1 MIKLLIISLILII
14 LFSLIFAFNKNYK
27 YKNLLIL
34 FGVIIIFFI
43 SIVLIKPS
51 FFHSKIFKEEES
63 NNSLNLDSA
72 LDNKAN
78 LNNSLNNKN
87 IGDKDKIRLIIS
99 DTIKKEFGENFKYT
113 RDLIENGTNSYTIS
127 LLFDDTNYNK
137 EQCISFM
144 KILSKNLES
153 FNNINRIEVFFTNNF
168 KIKYSL
174 SIDDFNKEKENI
186 KIKEDSF

>member
-1 MIKLLIISLILII
+1 MIKLLIISFILII

-34 FGVIIIFFI
+34 FGVIIIFFL

-63 NNSLNLDSA
+63 NSSLNLDST
-72 LDNKAN
+72 LNNKAN

-87 IGDKDKIRLIIS
+87 IGDKDKIRVIIS

-113 RDLIENGTNSYTIS
+113 KDLIENGTNSYTIS

-144 KILSKNLES
+144 KILSKNLKS

>member
-27 YKNLLIL
+27 YKNLLIS
-34 FGVIIIFFI
+34 FGVIIIFFL

-51 FFHSKIFKEEES
+51 FFYSKILKEEES
-63 NNSLNLDSA
+63 NSSLNLDST
-72 LDNKAN
+72 LNNKAN

-87 IGDKDKIRLIIS
+87 IGDKDKIRVIIS

-113 RDLIENGTNSYTIS
+113 KDLIENGTNSYTIS

-153 FNNINRIEVFFTNNF
+153 FNNINRIEVFFTNNL

>member
-34 FGVIIIFFI
+34 FVVIIIFFL

-63 NNSLNLDSA
+63 NSSLNLDST
-72 LDNKAN
+72 LNNKAN

-87 IGDKDKIRLIIS
+87 IGDKDKIRVIIS

-113 RDLIENGTNSYTIS
+113 KDLIDNGTNSYTIS

-153 FNNINRIEVFFTNNF
+153 FNNINRIEVFFANNF

>member
-14 LFSLIFAFNKNYK
+14 LFSLIFVFNKNYK

-34 FGVIIIFFI
+34 FRVIIIFFL

-51 FFHSKIFKEEES
+51 FFYSKIFKEEES
-63 NNSLNLDSA
+63 NSSLNLDST
-72 LDNKAN
+72 LNNKAN

-87 IGDKDKIRLIIS
+87 IGDKDKIRVIIS

-113 RDLIENGTNSYTIS
+113 KDLIENGTNSYTIS

-153 FNNINRIEVFFTNNF
+153 FNNINRIEVFFTSNF